1 MGVLNAFH
9 IQPLG
14 LLPKMLCDIL
24 LNWPPLEVCTI
35 VLPLVLLSDAVL
47 HLLTVPSALPGPSLA
62 PLVISHG
69 FLALQ
74 ISLPRQGVF
83 RTPSTLSD
91 GAPLAQSPRPSSF
104 PPLQRRP
111 SRPWPARRPPPHQR
125 LHLRV
130 RGGHLEPV
138 DLLHHGAGERE
149 GQGPGAARDADGTA
163 RGGGPRSPAD
173 DAD

>member
-1 MGVLNAFH
+1 MPPRPPPALAVCAIGLLSVLSDGVL
-9 IQPLG
+9 
-14 LLPKMLCDIL
+14 
-24 LNWPPLEVCTI
+24 PPLTG
-35 VLPLVLLSDAVL
+35 S
-47 HLLTVPSALPGPSLA
+47 SALPGPSLS
-62 PLVISHG
+62 PQVVSHG

-74 ISLPRQGVF
+74 DSLPRHCVF
-83 RTPSTLSD
+83 RAPPALSD

-104 PPLQRRP
+104 PPLRRRP

-138 DLLHHGAGERE
+138 DLLHHGAGGRA